1 METHNET
8 MTSLAAS
15 VSSAGPFV
23 DALAT
28 ISKFFGITASIS
40 LVGVLLCMGFLLEE
54 KEGALRIEAMKLRT
68 FALWSGGTWVVMA
81 GANIVFTL
89 ANVLDESVGAALDVT
104 TLKSFVTQITLGQY
118 MFFQFLVGV
127 LVLILIPRLKRVGG
141 AVLLLVLTLVGVIA
155 PVFQS
160 HSSAS
165 GSHALAV
172 GSLIIHV
179 VALALWVGGIIGLG
193 LLDPKSR
200 LIAAPRFSHLALW
213 AVISVVL
220 SGAANAWIRLD
231 FAEAWRTNYAL
242 VVIAKVVLTVGL
254 IFLGYQQRRNL
265 TSGKMTDINLAKFSQ
280 LVVIEL
286 SIMIVALALGSWLST
301 NQPPTPAGDTEFDV
315 ATAIAG
321 LPMPASPNFTRLL
334 FDFDLEAL
342 FLGIVLLSTALYLR
356 GVYRLRKQGDS
367 WPRYRIISFLAG
379 MYFIILATSG
389 GIGVY
394 AHFSFSYHMIAH
406 MILGMIAPIF
416 IVLSA
421 PITLALRTLP
431 QGRTPTERGVRGT
444 LVAALHSRLVSV
456 WVNPIVALL
465 LFDGSLF
472 VLYFTS
478 LFGGMMQSHIGHFAM
493 NLHFVLA
500 GLLFFHVIIG
510 VDPNP
515 KRVPHLMRIVILFA
529 AMSIHAFFSVALM
542 SSTALLD
549 GGYFAQLNRPWS
561 PDLLADQHLA
571 GSIGWAMGEIPILL
585 ALVAT
590 FILWVRDDS
599 HEAKR
604 IDRNAERLAAM
615 GQPDELAQYNAYLSK
630 LAERD
635 KRVEEIERG
644 H

>member
-1 METHNET
+1 

-15 VSSAGPFV
+15 ASLAGPLI
-23 DALAT
+23 DALT
-28 ISKFFGITASIS
+28 TMSKFFGITASIC
-40 LVGVLLCMGFLLEE
+40 LIGVLLCMGFLLEE
-54 KEGALRIEAMKLRT
+54 NEGSLGVEALKLRT
-68 FALWSGGTWVVMA
+68 IALWSGGIWVLA
-81 GANIVFTL
+81 SATNIVFTL
-89 ANVLDESVGAALDVT
+89 ANVLDETIGAALDPT
-104 TLKSFVTQITLGQY
+104 TLRSFTTQITLGQY
-118 MFFQFLVGV
+118 MFFQLLVAI
-127 LVLILIPRLKRVGG
+127 LVVILVPRLKRVGG
-141 AVLLLVLTLVGVIA
+141 ATLLLILALVGVVA

-160 HSSAS
+160 HSSTS

-179 VALALWVGGIIGLG
+179 LALMLWVGGIFGLG

-200 LIAAPRFSHLALW
+200 VIAAPRFSQLALW
-213 AVISVVL
+213 AVIAVVL
-220 SGAANAWIRLD
+220 SGVANAWIRLD
-231 FAEAWRTNYAL
+231 FAAAWHTSYAL
-242 VVIAKVVLTVGL
+242 VVIAKVILTLGL
-254 IFLGYQQRRNL
+254 IFLGYQHRQNL
-265 TSGKMTDINLAKFSQ
+265 NAGKMTSMNWAKFTQ
-280 LVVIEL
+280 LIGIEL
-286 SIMIVALALGSWLST
+286 SIMIIALALGSWLST
-301 NQPPTPAGDTEFDV
+301 SQPPDPAGGGTFDA
-315 ATAIAG
+315 ATTIAG
-321 LPMPASPNFTRLL
+321 LPMPAAPNFTRLL
-334 FDFDLEAL
+334 FNFDPDAL
-342 FLGIVLLSTALYLR
+342 FLGIVLFSTALYLR
-356 GVYRLRKQGDS
+356 GVYRLNRQGDS
-367 WPRYRIISFLAG
+367 WPVYRTFSFLFG
-379 MYFIILATSG
+379 MYFIIFATSG
-389 GIGVY
+389 GVGVY
-394 AHFSFSYHMIAH
+394 AHFSFSYHMIGH

-416 IVLSA
+416 VVLSA

-431 QGRTPTERGVRGT
+431 QGRTPSERGVRGT
-444 LVAALHSRLVSV
+444 LIVALHSKLVSI
-456 WVNPIVALL
+456 WVNPFVALL

-472 VLYFTS
+472 ALYFTS

-542 SSTALLD
+542 SSTTLLD

-561 PDLLADQHLA
+561 SDLLADQHLA

-615 GQPDELAQYNAYLSK
+615 GQPDELAQYNVYLSK

-635 KRVEEIERG
+635 KKVEESERG

>member
-1 METHNET
+1 

-15 VSSAGPFV
+15 ISSAGPFI
-23 DALAT
+23 DALT
-28 ISKFFGITASIS
+28 TMSKFFGIMASIS
-40 LVGVLLCMGFLLEE
+40 LIGVLLCMGFLLEE
-54 KEGALRIEAMKLRT
+54 NEGALSNEALKLRT
-68 FALWSGGTWVVMA
+68 IALWSGGIWVVMS
-81 GANIVFTL
+81 GTNIVFTL
-89 ANVLDESVGAALDVT
+89 ANVLDATIGTALDPT
-104 TLKSFVTQITLGQY
+104 TLRSFVTQITLGQY
-118 MFFQFLVGV
+118 MFFQFLVAI
-127 LVLILIPRLKRVGG
+127 LVVILVKRLKRVGG
-141 AVLLLVLTLVGVIA
+141 AVLLLILTLVGVIA

-172 GSLIIHV
+172 GSLIVHV
-179 VALALWVGGIIGLG
+179 IALTLWVGGIFGLS

-200 LIAAPRFSHLALW
+200 VIAAPRFSQLALW
-213 AVISVVL
+213 AVIAVVF
-220 SGAANAWIRLD
+220 SGTTNAWIRLD
-231 FAEAWRTNYAL
+231 FAEAWHTSYAL
-242 VVIAKVVLTVGL
+242 IVIVKVILTVGL
-254 IFLGYQQRRNL
+254 IFLGYQFRRILNV
-265 TSGKMTDINLAKFSQ
+265 GKMTSINWTKFSQ
-280 LVVIEL
+280 LAGIEL
-286 SIMIVALALGSWLST
+286 SIMIIVLALGSWLST
-301 NQPPTPAGDTEFDV
+301 NQPPTPTESTEFDA
-315 ATAIAG
+315 ATTIAG
-321 LPMPASPNFTRLL
+321 LPMPAAPNFTRL
-334 FDFDLEAL
+334 FSDFDPDAL

-356 GVYRLRKQGDS
+356 GIFRLRKQGDS
-367 WPRYRIISFLAG
+367 WPVYRTVSFLVG
-379 MYFIILATSG
+379 MYFIIYATSG

-406 MILGMIAPIF
+406 MILGMFAPIF

-444 LVAALHSRLVSV
+444 LIAALHSKIVRV
-456 WVNPIVALL
+456 WVNPVVALL

-472 VLYFTS
+472 ALYFTS
-478 LFGGMMQSHIGHFAM
+478 LFGGMMQSHVGHFAM

-510 VDPNP
+510 VDPHP

-549 GGYFAQLNRPWS
+549 GGYFAQLRRPWS
-561 PDLLADQHLA
+561 VDLLADQHLA

-590 FILWVRDDS
+590 FILWVREDS

-630 LAERD
+630 LAQMD
-635 KRVEEIERG
+635 QKVEESERG

>member
-1 METHNET
+1 

-15 VSSAGPFV
+15 LSSAGPFI

-28 ISKFFGITASIS
+28 MSKFFGITASIS
-40 LVGVLLCMGFLLEE
+40 LIGVLLCMGFLLEDN
-54 KEGALRIEAMKLRT
+54 EGSFGVEALKLRT
-68 FALWSGGTWVVMA
+68 VALWSGGIWVVA
-81 GANIVFTL
+81 SAANIVFTL
-89 ANVLDESVGAALDVT
+89 ANVLDETIGAALDPT
-104 TLKSFVTQITLGQY
+104 TLRSFVTQITLGQY
-118 MFFQFLVGV
+118 MFFQSLVAI
-127 LVLILIPRLKRVGG
+127 LVVILVPRLKRVGG
-141 AVLLLVLTLVGVIA
+141 ATLLLILTLVGVIA

-179 VALALWVGGIIGLG
+179 VALTLWVGGIFGLG

-200 LIAAPRFSHLALW
+200 VIAAPRFSQLALW
-213 AVISVVL
+213 AVIAVVL
-220 SGAANAWIRLD
+220 SGTANAWIRLD
-231 FAEAWRTNYAL
+231 FAAAWRTSYAL
-242 VVIAKVVLTVGL
+242 IVIAKVILTVGL
-254 IFLGYQQRRNL
+254 IFLGYQHRRNL
-265 TSGKMTDINLAKFSQ
+265 YSGKVTSINWAKFAQ
-280 LVVIEL
+280 IIGIEL
-286 SIMIVALALGSWLST
+286 SIMIIALALGSWLST
-301 NQPPTPAGDTEFDV
+301 NQPPTPTENIKFDA
-315 ATAIAG
+315 ATTIAG
-321 LPMPASPNFTRLL
+321 LPMPAAPNFTRLF
-334 FDFDLEAL
+334 FDFDPDAL

-367 WPRYRIISFLAG
+367 WPIFRTISFLFG
-379 MYFIILATSG
+379 MYFINYATSG

-394 AHFSFSYHMIAH
+394 AHFSFSYHMIGH

-444 LVAALHSRLVSV
+444 LIVALHSRLVSV
-456 WVNPIVALL
+456 WVNPVVALL

-472 VLYFTS
+472 ALYFTS

-635 KRVEEIERG
+635 KKVEEIERG

>member
-1 METHNET
+1 

-15 VSSAGPFV
+15 ASLAGPFI
-23 DALAT
+23 DALT
-28 ISKFFGITASIS
+28 TMSKFFGITASIC
-40 LVGVLLCMGFLLEE
+40 LVGVLLCMGFLLEDN
-54 KEGALRIEAMKLRT
+54 EGALGIEALKLRT
-68 FALWSGGTWVVMA
+68 AALWSGGIWILTA
-81 GANIVFTL
+81 ATNIVLTL
-89 ANVLDESVGAALDVT
+89 ANILDVTIGAALDPT
-104 TLKSFVTQITLGQY
+104 TLRSFITQITLGQY
-118 MFFQFLVGV
+118 MFFQLLVAILVVILVPRLERVRGATLLLILALVGV
-127 LVLILIPRLKRVGG
+127 V
-141 AVLLLVLTLVGVIA
+141 A

-179 VALALWVGGIIGLG
+179 LALMLWVGGIFGLG
-193 LLDPKSR
+193 LLDPQSR
-200 LIAAPRFSHLALW
+200 GVAAPRFSQLALW
-213 AVISVVL
+213 AVIAVVL
-220 SGAANAWIRLD
+220 SGVANAWTRLD
-231 FAEAWRTNYAL
+231 FAEAWHTNYAF
-242 VVIAKVVLTVGL
+242 VVIAKVILTFGL
-254 IFLGYQQRRNL
+254 IFIGYQHRRNL
-265 TSGKMTDINLAKFSQ
+265 ITGKMTSIKRTKFAQ
-280 LVVIEL
+280 LIGIEL
-286 SIMIVALALGSWLST
+286 SIMIIALALGSWLST
-301 NQPPTPAGDTEFDV
+301 NQPPAPTGGTKFDA
-315 ATAIAG
+315 ATSIAG
-321 LPMPASPNFTRLL
+321 LPMPAAPNFTRLF
-334 FDFDLEAL
+334 FDFDPDAL

-367 WPRYRIISFLAG
+367 WPIFRTISFLFG
-379 MYFIILATSG
+379 MYFITYATSG
-389 GIGVY
+389 GIGIY
-394 AHFSFSYHMIAH
+394 AHFSFSYHMIGH
-406 MILGMIAPIF
+406 MILGMIAPIL

-431 QGRTPTERGVRGT
+431 QGRTPSERGIRGT
-444 LVAALHSRLVSV
+444 MIAALHSKLVSV
-456 WVNPIVALL
+456 WVNPVVALL

-472 VLYFTS
+472 ALYFTS

-493 NLHFVLA
+493 NLHFILA

-542 SSTALLD
+542 SSTTLLD
-549 GGYFAQLNRPWS
+549 DGYFARLHRPWS

-599 HEAKR
+599 REAKR
-604 IDRNAERLAAM
+604 IDRNAERMAAM

-630 LAERD
+630 LAQMDRNQRD
-635 KRVEEIERG
+635 QKVEESEHG

>member
-1 METHNET
+1 

-23 DALAT
+23 NALT
-28 ISKFFGITASIS
+28 TMSKFFGITASIC
-40 LVGVLLCMGFLLEE
+40 LIGVLLCMGFLLEDN
-54 KEGALRIEAMKLRT
+54 EGALGTEALKLRT
-68 FALWSGGTWVVMA
+68 VALWSGGIWVVAA

-89 ANVLDESVGAALDVT
+89 ANVLDETIGAALDPT
-104 TLKSFVTQITLGQY
+104 TLRSFVTQITLGQY
-118 MFFQFLVGV
+118 MFFQLLVAI
-127 LVLILIPRLKRVGG
+127 LVVILVPRVKRVGG
-141 AVLLLVLTLVGVIA
+141 ATLLLLLALIGVVA

-172 GSLIIHV
+172 GSLVIHV
-179 VALALWVGGIIGLG
+179 LALMLWVGGIFGLG
-193 LLDPKSR
+193 LLDPHSR
-200 LIAAPRFSHLALW
+200 VIAAPRFSQLALW
-213 AVISVVL
+213 AVVAVVL

-231 FAEAWRTNYAL
+231 FAAAWHTSYAL
-242 VVIAKVVLTVGL
+242 IVIAKVILTGGL
-254 IFLGYQQRRNL
+254 IFMGYQHRRNL
-265 TSGKMTDINLAKFSQ
+265 NSGKMTSIHWAKFTQ
-280 LVVIEL
+280 LIGIEL
-286 SIMIVALALGSWLST
+286 SIMIIALALGSWLST
-301 NQPPTPAGDTEFDV
+301 NQPPTPTENIKFDA
-315 ATAIAG
+315 ATTIAG
-321 LPMPASPNFTRLL
+321 LPMPAAPNFTRLF
-334 FDFDLEAL
+334 FDFDPDAL
-342 FLGIVLLSTALYLR
+342 FLGIVLLSTALYVR

-367 WPRYRIISFLAG
+367 WPIFRTISFLSG
-379 MYFIILATSG
+379 MYFIVYATSG
-389 GIGVY
+389 GVGVY

-416 IVLSA
+416 IILSA

-444 LVAALHSRLVSV
+444 LIAALHSKLVSI
-456 WVNPIVALL
+456 WVNPVVALL

-472 VLYFTS
+472 ALYFTS

-515 KRVPHLMRIVILFA
+515 KRVPYLMRIVILFA

-549 GGYFAQLNRPWS
+549 GGYFAQLHRPWS

-635 KRVEEIERG
+635 KKVEEIERG